1 VGIHDAYYTSIDTGQ
16 RFFLSLRMAAGNLA
30 GTSMELLGEAPS

>member
-16 RFFLSLRMAAGNLA
+16 RFFVSLRMATGNLA
-30 GTSMELLGEAPS
+30 GTSMDLVEEVPS